1 MYEVTPVRVL
11 ALLLFYA
18 ALFVVIRT
26 TKKQIEPVE
35 RKTFLVIGLV
45 WAVTVF
51 VANYLLYKVDLVSF
65 LSWVTNFAHS
75 FVWIGFCLSWL
86 YLGVRD
92 TESLVTQCVIFA
104 TFSLIVKYA
113 EQLLFGTWDLDHFF
127 HVFHGNTAYVLGWS
141 LADGLYPIITLY
153 GLRLAAR
160 WIPGLVLTDTELLIT
175 R

>member
-26 TKKQIEPVE
+26 TKKRIEPVE
-35 RKTFLVIGLV
+35 RRTFLVIGLA

-51 VANYLLYKVDLVSF
+51 VANYLLYTIGLMSF
-65 LSWVTNFAHS
+65 LPWVTNFAHT

-104 TFSLIVKYA
+104 TFSMLVQST

-127 HVFHGNTAYVLGWS
+127 YVLHGNAAYILGWS

-160 WIPGLVLTDTELLIT
+160 WIPGLVLTDSELLIA